1 MKEPKYLWYNQE
13 DASGN
18 MPDELLD
25 QVLKS
30 DNMMPLPDDFADRV
44 AGKAIKRHILK
55 QSLSEF
61 FVYFGAILLAAIIF
75 CAVFYFTSPE
85 AWSRWGDVL
94 LPRWNL
100 IVGVAVTWG
109 FVFFADRVILPWLF
123 FQPPRHEGTK
133 RTRRGLFPL

>member
-1 MKEPKYLWYNQE
+1 MKEPKYLWDNMGE
-13 DASGN
+13 ITGN
-18 MPDELLD
+18 SSDELLD

-30 DNMMPLPDDFADRV
+30 DYLMPLPDDFADRI
-44 AGKAIKRHILK
+44 AAKAVKRHILN

-61 FVYFGAILLAAIIF
+61 FVYVGVILLAAVVF

-85 AWSRWGDVL
+85 AWNRWGEVL

-100 IVGVAVTWG
+100 IAGLALTGG

-123 FQPPRHEGTK
+123 FQPQRHKDTK
-133 RTRRGLFPL
+133 RTRRVLFTL

>member
-13 DASGN
+13 AGTGN
-18 MPDELLD
+18 ESDDLLD

-30 DNMMPLPDDFADRV
+30 DNMMPLPDDFADRM
-44 AGKAIKRHILK
+44 AAKAVKRYILK

-61 FVYFGAILLAAIIF
+61 FVYLGVILLAAIIF

-85 AWSRWGDVL
+85 AWSRWGNVL

-100 IVGVAVTWG
+100 IAGLSTTG
-109 FVFFADRVILPWLF
+109 LFVFFADRVILPWLIF
-123 FQPPRHEGTK
+123 SATKAPRH
-133 RTRRGLFPL
+133 